1 MNIKL
6 SSVLVDDQGKALTF
20 YTESRSSSTF
30 CHSPRCSALQ
40 PWEGHCQLDVKQT
53 GCASDEA
60 MTHLPLQTHVTSRQT
75 PIYVR
80 HQIVPRSPWNPCR
93 A

>member
-40 PWEGHCQLDVKQT
+40 PWEEVRTALLLD
-53 GCASDEA
+53 E
-60 MTHLPLQTHVTSRQT
+60 LQALACHK
-75 PIYVR
+75 I
-80 HQIVPRSPWNPCR
+80 
-93 A
+93 